1 MTVRHRT
8 GCLDLCRGEIHRRA
22 LPGNAVLEEQKQE
35 IAALNYT
42 SAQVGFQI
50 SDFLSIM
57 LGDICMR
64 QKRNTT

>member
-22 LPGNAVLEEQKQE
+22 LTLTGNAVLEEQEQK

-50 SDFLSIM
+50 SDFLT
-57 LGDICMR
+57 DIAQRCMR
-64 QKRNTT
+64 